1 MHTRYAS
8 CKNQPESASGSRSSR
23 RRFSL
28 SHCRHLGWPW
38 RDDPPTAATRG
49 LRRIRCVATM
59 NVELVAPDRKIWS
72 GEAEMVIAR
81 TTDGDIG
88 ILPGHEPTLGVLVES
103 PVRIKRSGED
113 ELVAAVHGGF
123 LSVTRDSVSVLAE
136 VVELRDEIDTGRA
149 RQALER
155 SQGAE
160 DDDDAKAAG
169 RRAAARLRA
178 AGENV

>member
-1 MHTRYAS
+1 M
-8 CKNQPESASGSRSSR
+8 R
-23 RRFSL
+23 RP
-28 SHCRHLGWPW
+28 GGPW
-38 RDDPPTAATRG
+38 RCDPPTTRKHAV
-49 LRRIRCVATM
+49 RRIRCVATM

-103 PVRIKRSGED
+103 PVRIKRTGED
-113 ELVAAVHGGF
+113 ELVAAVHGGV
-123 LSVTRDSVSVLAE
+123 LSAPPGRVSVLAE
-136 VVELRDEIDTGRA
+136 VVELREEIDTGRA

-155 SQGAE
+155 SQGE
-160 DDDDAKAAG
+160 DDDEAKAAA

>member
-1 MHTRYAS
+1 MTPGARR
-8 CKNQPESASGSRSSR
+8 CMPCRRCRRPTPCRSRGERPAEACLQSI
-23 RRFSL
+23 
-28 SHCRHLGWPW
+28 
-38 RDDPPTAATRG
+38 A
-49 LRRIRCVATM
+49 RIRCVATM
-59 NVELVAPDRKIWS
+59 NVELVAPDRMIWS

-88 ILPGHEPTLGVLVES
+88 ILPGHEPTLGVLVEH
-103 PVRIKRSGED
+103 PVRIRRSGDD

-136 VVELRDEIDTGRA
+136 VVELADEIDTGRA

-155 SQGAE
+155 SRGAD

-169 RRAAARLRA
+169 RRAEARLRA

>member
-1 MHTRYAS
+1 
-8 CKNQPESASGSRSSR
+8 
-23 RRFSL
+23 
-28 SHCRHLGWPW
+28 
-38 RDDPPTAATRG
+38 
-49 LRRIRCVATM
+49 M
-59 NVELVAPDRKIWS
+59 NVELVAPDRMVWS

-88 ILPGHEPTLGVLVES
+88 ILPGHEPTLGVLVPS

-136 VVELRDEIDTGRA
+136 VVELAEEIDSSRA

-155 SQGAE
+155 ARGG
-160 DDDDAKAAG
+160 DDEDAKSAE
-169 RRAAARLRA
+169 RRAAARLRTV
-178 AGENV
+178 GETV